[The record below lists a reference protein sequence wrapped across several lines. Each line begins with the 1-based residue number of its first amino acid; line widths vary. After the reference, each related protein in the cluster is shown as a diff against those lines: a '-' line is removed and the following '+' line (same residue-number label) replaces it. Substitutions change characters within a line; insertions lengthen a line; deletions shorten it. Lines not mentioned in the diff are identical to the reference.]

1 MIQARPP
8 PTPPPAA
15 ENEVVA
21 ALQLRR
27 RLATAEQKLA
37 VAESTAEIAAS
48 AQRDREALLTRQLE
62 LKLHAAQEK
71 LRSEFD
77 AELDRAKH
85 AAVAQA
91 ERDAA
96 ELQLATSRAAD
107 SRVDQAYEEADF
119 RVQEALREAT
129 ERIRAAQL
137 REDEAA
143 EALSSA
149 MERREQDRQEL
160 ERAFARKAAEEEAAA
175 SRMWSSRL
183 DESVAAARA
192 EAGEVSSEQHAATR
206 QALAESERQLT
217 QTRQLL
223 EQAEEAESEAQAALL
238 DLEASSEARL
248 REARSAHEAAAADHH
263 TSISELRE
271 QHSAATD
278 MAAEFNQMH
287 EAAAGVEEKL
297 RAHVADLE
305 LELAETRREVSEAVA
320 TTKADAAA
328 QMTVAMQRE
337 QARSKEAIA
346 RATAEAELLRS
357 NETALKHR
365 IRVGAEELTAAS
377 VGAQSVEEQLRAAAQ
392 RERQLS
398 EAVELAREE
407 TARHWRGKLDD
418 AMSAMDEIE
427 LDLHSAKRCS
437 SAQCTYYFNCL

>member
-1 MIQARPP
+1 MQARPP

-48 AQRDREALLTRQLE
+48 AQRAREALLTRQLE

-107 SRVDQAYEEADF
+107 SRVDLEYEEADF

-149 MERREQDRQEL
+149 MERRGRRCASAMIT
-160 ERAFARKAAEEEAAA
+160 ERARRSRSRSRSSSSACGPKPAEP
-175 SRMWSSRL
+175 
-183 DESVAAARA
+183 
-192 EAGEVSSEQHAATR
+192 
-206 QALAESERQLT
+206 
-217 QTRQLL
+217 
-223 EQAEEAESEAQAALL
+223 
-238 DLEASSEARL
+238 
-248 REARSAHEAAAADHH
+248 RSAG
-263 TSISELRE
+263 R
-271 QHSAATD
+271 
-278 MAAEFNQMH
+278 
-287 EAAAGVEEKL
+287 
-297 RAHVADLE
+297 
-305 LELAETRREVSEAVA
+305 
-320 TTKADAAA
+320 
-328 QMTVAMQRE
+328 
-337 QARSKEAIA
+337 
-346 RATAEAELLRS
+346 
-357 NETALKHR
+357 
-365 IRVGAEELTAAS
+365 
-377 VGAQSVEEQLRAAAQ
+377 
-392 RERQLS
+392 
-398 EAVELAREE
+398 
-407 TARHWRGKLDD
+407 
-418 AMSAMDEIE
+418 
-427 LDLHSAKRCS
+427 
-437 SAQCTYYFNCL
+437 